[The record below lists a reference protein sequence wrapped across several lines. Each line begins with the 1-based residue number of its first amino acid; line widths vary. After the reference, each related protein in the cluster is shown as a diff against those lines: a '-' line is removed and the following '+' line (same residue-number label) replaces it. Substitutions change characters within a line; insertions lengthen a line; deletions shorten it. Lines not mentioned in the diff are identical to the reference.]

1 MDTTV
6 PITDRSSSDWARP
19 WLTEGRSVSA
29 FASLWD
35 ADPGSRAW
43 ALACLS
49 LANVDQLDEGA
60 RQALYRDAATRPRR
74 AMLAELIGRPAT
86 SASLRAL
93 EHVDAADFRREDW
106 LALFEIVG
114 RGAARGGIGHVPVI
128 TRALVEQFDEIPAEL
143 RVSRLLAVAAS
154 VRIAGARWRAL
165 GDALTQLPE
174 SVRTSFVRAARSVN
188 GVCALWDHIFRCL
201 RSGEEA
207 ARFPV
212 DAPPLGM
219 LLVPITSADAMR
231 REGLAMLNCMA
242 SKVRDVLD
250 GEAVYY
256 RWIGAE
262 RAHVELMRLPASRGW
277 TPGVMAGRGN
287 AALSIRT
294 RTAIL
299 SAMRSAL
306 GERLIEDAAGATD
319 LDPPE
324 APGVEVGAA
333 AGREHFTQAEI
344 ERVARRLRRIR
355 GRSLAADRGAFCII
369 DLPNGAYVQFMSRID
384 RPWYWAEISSHR
396 FVPAVG
402 DFMTEDAVSFLE
414 SCNMAWP
421 TTASN
426 FHSSIAVRSDV
437 DCERVA
443 AFALG
448 VIWRVFGYPSG
459 APFELT
465 VNVPEP
471 TQLAFTDSTPSPP
484 GTGATTEV
492 TRW

>member
-1 MDTTV
+1 MDRTIPV
-6 PITDRSSSDWARP
+6 TDGTPPEWARP
-19 WLTEGRSVSA
+19 WLTEGQSVPA
-29 FASLWD
+29 FASLWN
-35 ADPGSRAW
+35 ADSGSRAW

-49 LANVDQLDEGA
+49 LAKVDQLDEGA

-74 AMLAELIGRPAT
+74 AMLAELTGRPAT
-86 SASLRAL
+86 SASLRTI
-93 EHVDAADFRREDW
+93 EHVDPADFRREDW
-106 LALFEIVG
+106 VALFEIVG
-114 RGAARGGIGHVPVI
+114 RGAGRGGIGHVPVI
-128 TRALVEQFDEIPAEL
+128 TRALVEQFDAIPPAL
-143 RVSRLLAVAAS
+143 RVSRLLAAAAS
-154 VRIAGARWRAL
+154 VRVADARWLAL
-165 GDALTQLPE
+165 GDALAALPD
-174 SVRTSFVRAARSVN
+174 SVRTSLVRAARRVD
-188 GVCALWDHIFRCL
+188 GVCALWDYVFRCL
-201 RSGEEA
+201 RAGEEA
-207 ARFPV
+207 ARFPI

-219 LLVPITSADAMR
+219 LFVPLSSADAMR
-231 REGLAMLNCMA
+231 RQGLAMSNCMA

-262 RAHVELMRLPASRGW
+262 PAHVELMRLPASRGW

-287 AALSIRT
+287 AALSMTT
-294 RTAIL
+294 RNAIL
-299 SAMRSAL
+299 SAMRREL
-306 GERLIEDAAGATD
+306 GERLIEDAAGAVD

-324 APGVEVGAA
+324 APGVAVGAA
-333 AGREHFTQAEI
+333 AGREHFTQPEI

-402 DFMTEDAVSFLE
+402 DFMTQDAVSFLE

-421 TTASN
+421 TTKAN
-426 FHSSIAVRSDV
+426 FRCSIAVRSDA

-448 VIWRVFGYPSG
+448 AIRRVFGQSSG
-459 APFELT
+459 APFKLT
-465 VNVPEP
+465 VNIPEP
-471 TQLAFTDSTPSPP
+471 TQLEFTDSTGLPP
-484 GTGATTEV
+484 GMG
-492 TRW
+492 TRSGPARW